1 MAYFTELFSRAWKD
15 TCELVVE
22 DPMQVVLPA
31 FVFVIFVIWDWRKSR
46 LDDVRKLVSDGI
58 KTVLATVLLFIA
70 LFLAHLLLLSP
81 MNLVNESR
89 EASTAKDKDLNEEKK
104 RNDQLQQKLAAT
116 KVS

>member
-1 MAYFTELFSRAWKD
+1 
-15 TCELVVE
+15 VVE
-22 DPMQVVLPA
+22 DPMQTIVLPA

-104 RNDQLQQKLAAT
+104 RNDQLQQNSLPT

>member
-1 MAYFTELFSRAWKD
+1 
-15 TCELVVE
+15 
-22 DPMQVVLPA
+22 
-31 FVFVIFVIWDWRKSR
+31 
-46 LDDVRKLVSDGI
+46 
-58 KTVLATVLLFIA
+58 
-70 LFLAHLLLLSP
+70 